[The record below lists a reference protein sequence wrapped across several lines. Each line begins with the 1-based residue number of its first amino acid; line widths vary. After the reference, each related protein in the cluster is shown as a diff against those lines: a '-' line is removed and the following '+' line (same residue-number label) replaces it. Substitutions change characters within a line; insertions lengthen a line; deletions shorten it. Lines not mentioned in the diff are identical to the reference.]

1 MLSDQCRPSNNA
13 GWRFFMA
20 GWVLPGSVSLGSLL
34 ALAIFLLPLQNALL
48 AETPTRLSVFA
59 SIQPQKFFLEQLA
72 GELADVEVMV
82 GPDMSPHT
90 YEPLPQQMSKLSRA
104 RLFFT
109 IGVPFEKAL
118 AKRLADVCPDLK
130 IVDTTRGIAYQTME
144 SYNHQHSETCS
155 HGAGQLDPHV
165 WLDPDQV
172 MIQAQ
177 NITAALQE
185 AMPVASATFAARLA
199 SFSAQLQSLSGE
211 LSATLAPVKGQTM
224 LVFHPAFGYF
234 ARRFG
239 LRQQAIEIEGKEP
252 GPRQLVE
259 LIRKCRSEKIHIIF
273 VQKQFPVVA
282 AQTIATAI
290 EGAVVIID
298 PLAEDYFANLRQ
310 IATTVASA
318 LQKP

>member
-1 MLSDQCRPSNNA
+1 MLADRCRSRNNA
-13 GWRFFMA
+13 GWLFFR
-20 GWVLPGSVSLGSLL
+20 PGRMPSASVSLPGLL
-34 ALAIFLLPLQNALL
+34 TLAIFLFSLQNIVL
-48 AETPTRLSVFA
+48 AEMPARLSVFV

-72 GELADVEVMV
+72 GELANVEVMV
-82 GPDMSPHT
+82 GPDLSPHT
-90 YEPLPQQMSKLSRA
+90 YEPLPQQMSRLSRA

-130 IVDTTRGIAYQTME
+130 IIDTTHGIAYQSME

-172 MIQAQ
+172 IIQAQ

-185 AMPVASATFAARLA
+185 ALPVASATFAARLA
-199 SFSAQLQSLSGE
+199 SFSQQLQSLSND
-211 LSATLAPVKGQTM
+211 LSAVLAPVKGQTM

-239 LRQQAIEIEGKEP
+239 LIQQAIEIEGKEP

-259 LIRKCRSEKIHIIF
+259 LIRKCRSEGIHIIF

-290 EGAVVIID
+290 DGAVVIID
-298 PLAEDYFANLRQ
+298 PLAENYFANLRQ
-310 IATTVASA
+310 IATTVATA
-318 LQKP
+318 IQKQ